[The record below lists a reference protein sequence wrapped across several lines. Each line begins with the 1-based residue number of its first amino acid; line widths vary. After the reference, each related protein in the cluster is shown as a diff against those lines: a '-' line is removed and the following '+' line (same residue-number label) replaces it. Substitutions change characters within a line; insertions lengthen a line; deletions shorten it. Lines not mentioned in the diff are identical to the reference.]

1 MDNMIA
7 ERIGVSPATALSHVK
22 KLCDAGYLKDLTPG
36 RRNKPHVYQDT
47 GRVQMLVGMSAHS
60 VDEREYSVDEREYSS
75 PKRHVQESELKIVSK
90 RVPKKVNKTAG
101 ADGYSAV
108 RAQIARR
115 ALHLF
120 GTDRERVIADRINE
134 LLEDHS
140 EQEVLK
146 AFDKAVDANAAN
158 WNYINVVLGDRSPRE
173 STRQRDPKPTGRVPQ
188 WS

>member
-1 MDNMIA
+1 MSETVLAEVNGFTPVIDVLAQEVGLFTAAVYGVVWRFCQMEEHVCKASLTTIA

-115 ALHLF
+115 GF
-120 GTDRERVIADRINE
+120 CNRK
-134 LLEDHS
+134 S
-140 EQEVLK
+140 
-146 AFDKAVDANAAN
+146 
-158 WNYINVVLGDRSPRE
+158 SC
-173 STRQRDPKPTGRVPQ
+173 
-188 WS
+188 